1 MVFLLWYEE
10 SGGHVEEGTGCE
22 EGGGFETL
30 CAREQKRGVK
40 KDAIVVSRLEP
51 ENYGTPIVKRTM
63 ADGQGG
69 MRPKDLLLLQRPFF
83 VPRHLRK

>member
-1 MVFLLWYEE
+1 MVFLFWYKESEE
-10 SGGHVEEGTGCE
+10 HVEKGTGCE
-22 EGGGFETL
+22 EGGFETL

-40 KDAIVVSRLEP
+40 KVAIVVSRLEP

-69 MRPKDLLLLQRPFF
+69 MRPKDLLLLQ
-83 VPRHLRK
+83 